1 MQPGEPPRTP
11 LQYSRGGGTPVDRI
25 ALLLGEVAVGWWIA
39 EKGAPLAYL
48 GPTEVNQEA
57 AKTKALAKSSA
68 NPGTVFQV
76 RYHMN
81 ANCPAEVRWEAL
93 DGSLV
98 EVTGDRPSTTPSG
111 ITALGH
117 PRHDAVRPSASTA
130 PPATTISNN
139 APRIETAALVIE
151 TGEQDRGLAREDTTR
166 WNHYVA
172 YLFGGAFLA
181 NAVPHFV
188 SGVSGR
194 PFQSPFASPPGEGLS
209 SSTVNALWG
218 LFNFAVGYVLVCRVG
233 SFEVRQTRHVV
244 VLGLGV
250 LLTAVMLA
258 RGLGKFY
265 GGLG

>member
-1 MQPGEPPRTP
+1 M
-11 LQYSRGGGTPVDRI
+11 
-25 ALLLGEVAVGWWIA
+25 GWWIA

-57 AKTKALAKSSA
+57 AKTKALAKSTA

-81 ANCPAEVRWEAL
+81 ANAPAEVRWEAV
-93 DGSLV
+93 DGGLT
-98 EVTGDRPSTTPSG
+98 EVTGDKQRAGHSG
-111 ITALGH
+111 ITELD
-117 PRHDAVRPSASTA
+117 PRHDAVPPSASTA
-130 PPATTISNN
+130 RPAKPTISNTD
-139 APRIETAALVIE
+139 PRLDTAAPLIE
-151 TGEQDRGLAREDTTR
+151 PGERDRSSARVGTIR

-188 SGVSGR
+188 NGVSGR

-209 SSTVNALWG
+209 SSTVNVLWG
-218 LFNFAVGYVLVCRVG
+218 LLNLAIGYVLVCRVG
-233 SFEVRQTRHVV
+233 NFELRQTRHVV

-250 LLTAVMLA
+250 LLMAIMLSRA
-258 RGLGKFY
+258 FGRFY
-265 GGLG
+265 GGL